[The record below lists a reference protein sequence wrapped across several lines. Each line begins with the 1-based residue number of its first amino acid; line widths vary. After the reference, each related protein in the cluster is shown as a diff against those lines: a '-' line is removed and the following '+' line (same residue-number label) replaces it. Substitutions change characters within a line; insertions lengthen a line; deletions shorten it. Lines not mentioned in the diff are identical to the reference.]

1 MPVSFRIICIDHFP
15 NAGLLLEEKWR
26 LQPERQHKKYSY
38 NHATFAPPTTP
49 PGTHRYDGQQMSIW
63 GFCISVALP
72 PISMTHTEK
81 IFSASVLADTL
92 PKPTLVRLLRVK

>member
-1 MPVSFRIICIDHFP
+1 MKELQTHISRIWDVGYRALLIPDHRCSVHMTP
-15 NAGLLLEEKWR
+15 TSVMDSR
-26 LQPERQHKKYSY
+26 CKYWVLCVF
-38 NHATFAPPTTP
+38 T
-49 PGTHRYDGQQMSIW
+49 
-63 GFCISVALP
+63 LP